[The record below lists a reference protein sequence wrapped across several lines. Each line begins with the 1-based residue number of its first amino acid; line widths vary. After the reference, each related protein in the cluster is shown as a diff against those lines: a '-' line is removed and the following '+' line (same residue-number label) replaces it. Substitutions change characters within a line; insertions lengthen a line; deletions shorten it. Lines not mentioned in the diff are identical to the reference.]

1 MNRTINDNVGAFCM
15 HDTVYIEGASS
26 GPLVGLRF
34 AAKDIFDIAG
44 RTACCGNPD
53 WLASHP
59 PATST
64 APVVQ
69 RLLDAG
75 ATLVGM
81 TVTEELVMGLTG
93 ENPFYGAPINVAA
106 PGRVCG
112 GSSSGSAAAVRAGL
126 VDFALG
132 SDTAGSVRVPA
143 SFCGIYGMRPSHDR
157 ISPAGVFPFARSLD
171 AAGWF
176 ARDSTLMRRVGDVL
190 LDPPVA
196 DLPSRPGKFLL
207 AEDAFAVVDENV
219 RRALEPAVDRVADV
233 LGKPEKIMMAGG
245 TDLGDWARL
254 IAVFREGEGWR
265 THREW
270 IEGTKPRL
278 SENGAMR
285 MAKGS
290 DVTDAQISAAQEER
304 NRLGVHMA
312 SLLADG
318 AILAVPAG
326 PGVAPLRGGDQ
337 EAIWEIVW
345 KNARIN
351 AVSAL
356 CGLPQISLPI
366 ASVDGLSMGLGLIAA
381 RGNDEMLLEIA
392 ETVVA

>member
-1 MNRTINDNVGAFCM
+1 MISSVNDNVGAFCV
-15 HDTVYIEGASS
+15 HDTVFIEGAPS
-26 GPLVGLRF
+26 GPLAGLRF
-34 AAKDIFDIAG
+34 AAKDIFDVAG

-53 WLASHP
+53 WLATHP

-112 GSSSGSAAAVRAGL
+112 GSSSGSAAAVRASL

-143 SFCGIYGMRPSHDR
+143 SFCGIYGLRPSHDR
-157 ISPAGVFPFARSLD
+157 ISPTGVLPFARSLD
-171 AAGWF
+171 VVGWF

-190 LDPPVA
+190 LDPPLA
-196 DLPSRPGKFLL
+196 DLPSHPGKFLL
-207 AEDAFAVVDENV
+207 AEDAFAVVDENA
-219 RRALEPAVDRVADV
+219 RRALEPAVDRVARI
-233 LGKPEKIMMAGG
+233 LGEPERIMMAGG
-245 TDLGDWARL
+245 ADLGDWARL

-265 THREW
+265 THRAW
-270 IEGTKPRL
+270 IERTGPKL
-278 SENGAMR
+278 SDNGAMR

-290 DVTDAQISAAQEER
+290 DVTDAQIAAAQEER

-318 AILAVPAG
+318 GILAVPAG
-326 PGVAPLRGGDQ
+326 PGVAPLRGGGQ

-366 ASVDGLSMGLGLIAA
+366 ASVDGLPMGLGLIAG
-381 RGNDEMLLEIA
+381 RGNDELLLKIA
-392 ETVVA
+392 EAIAA